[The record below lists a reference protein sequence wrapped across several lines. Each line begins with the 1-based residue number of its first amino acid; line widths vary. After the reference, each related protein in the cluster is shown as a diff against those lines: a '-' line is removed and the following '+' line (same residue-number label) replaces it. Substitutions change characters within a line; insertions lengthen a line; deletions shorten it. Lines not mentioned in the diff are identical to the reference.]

1 MLRQMN
7 LRIWNETLKMMLD
20 ASDIEEYY
28 KLKNQKYSTY
38 HDYTED
44 KLIFLRNTWVR
55 DKNGKNIFEGDILK
69 CRLHSGEYENYVVV
83 WDEEESCF
91 DSLNADKSN
100 FISPS
105 IWYKQE
111 IVGNIYQNS
120 ILEV

>member
-44 KLIFLRNTWVR
+44 KLIF
-55 DKNGKNIFEGDILK
+55 
-69 CRLHSGEYENYVVV
+69 
-83 WDEEESCF
+83 
-91 DSLNADKSN
+91 
-100 FISPS
+100 
-105 IWYKQE
+105 
-111 IVGNIYQNS
+111 
-120 ILEV
+120 